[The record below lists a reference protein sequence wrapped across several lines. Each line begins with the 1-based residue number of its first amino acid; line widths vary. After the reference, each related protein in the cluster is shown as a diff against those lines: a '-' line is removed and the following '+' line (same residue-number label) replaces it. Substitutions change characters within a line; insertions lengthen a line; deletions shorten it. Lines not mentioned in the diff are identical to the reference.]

1 MKALGKAEPT
11 QWPITSLSR
20 HLVTAREP
28 GVKNTSQAA
37 AGRVQSPPAVCQ
49 ITAQGH
55 HSPAQLGSEDAQVL
69 TDVIS
74 LGSSS
79 REWEQR
85 RGS

>member
-37 AGRVQSPPAVCQ
+37 AGRVQPPPAVRQ
-49 ITAQGH
+49 ITTQGC
-55 HSPAQLGSEDAQVL
+55 HSPAQLDSEDAQAL

-79 REWEQR
+79 RE
-85 RGS
+85 

>member
-20 HLVTAREP
+20 HLVTARER

-37 AGRVQSPPAVCQ
+37 AGRVQSPPAVVQ
-49 ITAQGH
+49 ITAQGCCC
-55 HSPAQLGSEDAQVL
+55 PAQLASEDAQAL

-79 REWEQR
+79 RE
-85 RGS
+85 